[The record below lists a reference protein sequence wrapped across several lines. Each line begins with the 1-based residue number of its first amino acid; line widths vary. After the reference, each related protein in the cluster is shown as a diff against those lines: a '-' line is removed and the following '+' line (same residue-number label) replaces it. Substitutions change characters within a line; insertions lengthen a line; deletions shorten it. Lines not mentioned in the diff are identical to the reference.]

1 MAHVQNST
9 RDSREFKLGFHR
21 PMVSR
26 VKPSKDDST
35 PTPKQQLKHFNGRRR
50 VRFGITVKS
59 VDSSCFS
66 NLNRSVLRSKGSFD
80 YRL

>member
-9 RDSREFKLGFHR
+9 RDSRGPQTP

-35 PTPKQQLKHFNGRRR
+35 PTAKQQLKLSNERR
-50 VRFGITVKS
+50 VRFGITAK
-59 VDSSCFS
+59 
-66 NLNRSVLRSKGSFD
+66 
-80 YRL
+80 